1 MKTTHHLLLAIGLA
15 ASSVPMFA
23 DFTYNDFSST
33 AGLQLNGNAAS
44 VDNVLRLTPA
54 DFWQAGSAFSTNT
67 VSLASSASFSTF
79 FQFQIHD
86 DGGISDEDGQ
96 GADGIV
102 FTVQTVSNN
111 VGSSGGG
118 IGYFGIP
125 QSLGV
130 EFDTYNNGGGYD
142 PNGNHVN
149 FDYNGNFSSDATAV
163 EIPERMNDDGVWS
176 AWVDYDGATQSLELR
191 LVENSTVRPADPL
204 LQANVD
210 LASILGSTDAF
221 VGFTSA
227 TGAAYDD
234 HDILNWQFRQ
244 DFNPITNPTGGG
256 AVPEPSTYGLIG
268 AAALLGLAG
277 LRRRA
282 RRA

>member
-1 MKTTHHLLLAIGLA
+1 MKNTHLLLTLGLA
-15 ASSVPMFA
+15 ASASSLFA
-23 DFTYNDFSST
+23 DFSYPNFTDT
-33 AGLQLNGNAAS
+33 TGLQLNGNAAS
-44 VDNVLRLTPA
+44 TGGVLRLTPA

-67 VSLASSASFSTF
+67 VSLSSTASFSTF

-102 FTVQTVSNN
+102 FTLQTVSNT
-111 VGSSGGG
+111 VGSSGNG
-118 IGYFGIP
+118 IGYYGIP
-125 QSLGV
+125 NSLGV
-130 EFDTYNNGGGYD
+130 EFDTYNNGSGYD

-149 FDYNGNFSSDATAV
+149 FDYNGAFSPDTNAV
-163 EIPERMNDDGVWS
+163 EIPERMNDDGIWS
-176 AWVDYDGATQSLELR
+176 AWVDYNGATQDLELR
-191 LVENSTVRPADPL
+191 LVEGSTVRPAAPI

-210 LASILGSTDAF
+210 LATVLGSTNAF
-221 VGFTSA
+221 VGFTAA

-256 AVPEPSTYGLIG
+256 AVPEPSTYGLLG
-268 AAALLGLAG
+268 AAALLGVVG
-277 LRRRA
+277 LRRRI

>member
-1 MKTTHHLLLAIGLA
+1 MKTTHHLLFAVGLA

-33 AGLQLNGNAAS
+33 AGLHLNGNAAS

-54 DFWQAGSAFSTNT
+54 TYWQAGSAFSTDT
-67 VSLASSASFSTF
+67 VSLASDASFSTF
-79 FQFQIHD
+79 FQFQIHE

-102 FTVQTVSNN
+102 FTVQTNSNS
-111 VGSSGGG
+111 VGGSGGG
-118 IGYFGIP
+118 IGYQGIP
-125 QSLGV
+125 NSLGV

-149 FDYNGNFSSDATAV
+149 FDYNGTFASQDTAV
-163 EIPERMNDDGVWS
+163 EIPERMNDAGIWS

-191 LVENSTVRPADPL
+191 LVEGSTIRPAAPL
-204 LQANVD
+204 LQATVD
-210 LASILGSTDAF
+210 LATILGSTDAF

-227 TGAAYDD
+227 TGSAYDD

-244 DFNPITNPTGGG
+244 NYNPVIPGGGG

-268 AAALLGLAG
+268 AAALLGLVG